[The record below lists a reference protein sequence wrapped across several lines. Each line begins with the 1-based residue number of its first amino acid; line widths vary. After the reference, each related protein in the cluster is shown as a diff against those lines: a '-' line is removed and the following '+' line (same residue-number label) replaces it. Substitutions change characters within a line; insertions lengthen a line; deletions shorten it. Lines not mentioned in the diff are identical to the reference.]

1 MASAWRETAS
11 FPVIEDT
18 AIRKPQPMSLS
29 QDTSAGISST
39 APSSGMVAPGL
50 VGRVK
55 GMLLAPG
62 TEWLRVAREN
72 TTPARLFCGYVMPL
86 AGLAALVALARFSRT
101 LHAPLASVLA
111 MVALT
116 LGFEVMGVYVVAQII
131 NVIAVFFR
139 GVPSQGQA
147 LKVATYAFT
156 PLWVAAVFIPF
167 PAASVPLLFLAV
179 LYHTYV
185 MYMGLKVLMKSPR
198 DRALGYATT
207 VVLCSI
213 ILYIVFTQISAGLG
227 ATLHLGHFRAFG

>member
-1 MASAWRETAS
+1 
-11 FPVIEDT
+11 
-18 AIRKPQPMSLS
+18 MSS
-29 QDTSAGISST
+29 SHDTSAGISST
-39 APSSGMVAPGL
+39 APSSGITAPGL
-50 VGRVK
+50 IGRVK
-55 GMLLAPG
+55 GMLLAPA

-72 TTPARLFCGYVMPL
+72 TTPARLFWGYVMPL
-86 AGLAALVALARFSRT
+86 AGLAALVALARFSRS
-101 LHAPLASVLA
+101 LHAPLVSVLV

-139 GVPSQGQA
+139 GVPNQGQA

-156 PLWVAAVFIPF
+156 PLWVAAVFIPV
-167 PAASVPLLFLAV
+167 PALSVPLLFVAG
-179 LYHTYV
+179 LYHTYL

-207 VVLCSI
+207 VVLSSI

-227 ATLHLGHFRAFG
+227 ATLHLGRFRALG